1 MTPRN
6 ARIVRMPRLS
16 RTLARLGAG
25 VLSLGALV
33 APAAAQGP
41 PPATV
46 RLDAATR
53 ESLMVPRSVTGEVV
67 SLRRSLLASQ
77 VEGFVIELPVNEG
90 DAVAQGDVIAHLD
103 DEMAALDVRK
113 AKADVLAARGEV
125 QQREAELARFRRD
138 YERLQLLEGR
148 GGTTASEIDAADANV
163 RTTEALLAQAQ
174 AMVAA
179 REAEQALAER
189 RLKDMTIR
197 APFDGR
203 IVRKS
208 TETGEWVTPGDAIV
222 EIVSMT
228 ELEVRIDVPE
238 HLVGYLNEDLGSI
251 PLLVPGL
258 GERADTV
265 ARVIS
270 VIPQGDSL
278 SRMFPVRLSVNGETV
293 GLKPGMSVTAQV
305 PTGSVEPVLTIHKD
319 AVLRDDAGLYVYI
332 AVPKRDS
339 ANPAVTG
346 QAIAARITRLF
357 AAGDRVAIRAG
368 QIQPGSFLLVEGN
381 ERVFPTQPLIVQDPP
396 QGSPFSGGGWGGGPG
411 GGVRGGPPAGAGE
424 GSEG

>member
-1 MTPRN
+1 MTVRRDRRS
-6 ARIVRMPRLS
+6 RIGFNRSRLIPCIAA
-16 RTLARLGAG
+16 LA
-25 VLSLGALV
+25 VLI
-33 APAAAQGP
+33 APSAAQGP

-46 RLDAATR
+46 RLDAAR
-53 ESLMVPRSVTGEVV
+53 MESLMVPRSVTGEIV

-77 VEGFVIELPVNEG
+77 VEGFVVELPVNEG
-90 DAVAQGDVIAHLD
+90 DAVKQGEVIAHLD

-113 AKADVLAARGEV
+113 AEADVLAAKGEV
-125 QQREAELARFRRD
+125 AQREAELARFSRD
-138 YERLQLLEGR
+138 LERLQLLEGR

-163 RTTEALLAQAQ
+163 RTTEALLVQAQ

-179 REAEQALAER
+179 REAERSLAER
-189 RLKDMTIR
+189 RLRDMTIR

-208 TETGEWVTPGDAIV
+208 TETGEWVTPGDTIV

-258 GERADTV
+258 GERANTV

-270 VIPQGDSL
+270 VIPLGDSL
-278 SRMFPVRLSVNGETV
+278 SRMFPVRLSVDGETA

-319 AVLRDDAGLYVYI
+319 AVLRDDAGLYVYM
-332 AVPKRDS
+332 AVPNRDS
-339 ANPAVTG
+339 SNPAVTG
-346 QAIAARITRLF
+346 KAIAARISRQF
-357 AAGDRVAIRAG
+357 ASGDRVAIRSG
-368 QIQPGSFLLVEGN
+368 QIQAGSFLLVEGN

-396 QGSPFSGGGWGGGPG
+396 PNSPFAGGGGGGSGSERRG
-411 GGVRGGPPAGAGE
+411 GGQPGQAGRE
-424 GSEG
+424 GSDG

>member
-1 MTPRN
+1 MTVRRDRRS
-6 ARIVRMPRLS
+6 RIGFNRSRLIPCIAA
-16 RTLARLGAG
+16 LA
-25 VLSLGALV
+25 VLI
-33 APAAAQGP
+33 APSAAQGP

-46 RLDAATR
+46 RLDAAR
-53 ESLMVPRSVTGEVV
+53 MESLMVPRSVTGEIV

-77 VEGFVIELPVNEG
+77 VEGFVVELPVNEG
-90 DAVAQGDVIAHLD
+90 DAVKQGEAIAHLD

-113 AKADVLAARGEV
+113 AEADVLAAKGEV
-125 QQREAELARFRRD
+125 AQREAELARFSRD
-138 YERLQLLEGR
+138 LERLQLLEGR

-163 RTTEALLAQAQ
+163 RTTEALLVQAQ

-179 REAEQALAER
+179 REAERSLAER
-189 RLKDMTIR
+189 RLRDMTIR

-208 TETGEWVTPGDAIV
+208 TETGEWVTPGDTIV

-258 GERADTV
+258 GERANTV

-270 VIPQGDSL
+270 VIPLGDSL
-278 SRMFPVRLSVNGETV
+278 SRMFPVRLSVDGETA

-319 AVLRDDAGLYVYI
+319 AVLRDDAGLYVYM
-332 AVPKRDS
+332 AVPNRDS
-339 ANPAVTG
+339 SNPAVTG
-346 QAIAARITRLF
+346 KAIAARISRQF
-357 AAGDRVAIRAG
+357 ASGDRVAIRSG
-368 QIQPGSFLLVEGN
+368 QIQAGSFLLVEGN

-396 QGSPFSGGGWGGGPG
+396 PNSPFAGGGGGGSGSERRG
-411 GGVRGGPPAGAGE
+411 GGQPGQAGRE
-424 GSEG
+424 GSDG